1 MTSDEQGGGSISPQ
15 LEDFLSL
22 LFERS
27 ADTIFILGERYQFE
41 FISQKISNGY
51 SSEELM
57 GMNPFDLLHPDDRES
72 KELREI
78 IKEEGGKMELRIKH
92 KNGMWEWVEFRGHS
106 FIAQDGR
113 KKFIIISRNIN
124 ERKKAEK
131 QLIESEMRYR
141 SLFENSESAI
151 TIIDKEGVFLLI
163 NKKGADD
170 LGGEPE
176 DFIGKSLFD
185 IFSPEA
191 AEKNYNINLEV
202 FNTGKSLGYT
212 ETYDFPTGQKTY
224 IINVSPIKDVDDKII
239 ALQVS
244 AFNITD
250 ILEIEQKLRESERK
264 YQDVVEKTKD
274 GIIVIGLDGKFKF
287 FTHQVS
293 KMLGGVEINNDT
305 GFSFVHPDDAKH
317 VFESFKNA
325 IKSKKTATETTFEFR
340 AKHKDGHYVWLSAM
354 PTNYYDD
361 NGNMIGFISS
371 LRDITEQKKAEHKLR
386 ESEEKFKYIVENS
399 NEMIGIFNSKF
410 EYEYMNKALIEI
422 SGYTEEDLKT
432 LKPIDLVHPDDLKI
446 ATKALRD
453 GIMKGGQ
460 TVDIRL
466 RDKEGNYFLVDFRA
480 KLYNDIDG
488 NSKVIMIIR
497 KLEDR

>member
-1 MTSDEQGGGSISPQ
+1 MTSDEQREDSISPQ

-27 ADTIFILGERYQFE
+27 ADTIFIFNEKFQYE
-41 FISQKISNGY
+41 FISSKTTNGY
-51 SSEELM
+51 MSDELM
-57 GMNPFDLLHPDDRES
+57 GTNPFDLVHPDDRES
-72 KELREI
+72 EQFKNI
-78 IKEEGGKMELRIKH
+78 IKEDGGKMEIRVKH
-92 KNGMWEWVEFRGHS
+92 DNGEWVWVEFRGHS
-106 FIAQDGR
+106 FIAHNGQ

-176 DFIGKSLFD
+176 DFIGKTLFD

-191 AEKNYNINLEV
+191 AEKNFNINLEV

-212 ETYDFPTGQKTY
+212 ETFDFPTGQKTY
-224 IINVSPIKDVDDKII
+224 IVNVSPIKDVEENTI

-264 YQDVVEKTKD
+264 YQDIIEKTKD

-287 FTHQVS
+287 FTHQIS
-293 KMLGGVEINNDT
+293 EMLGGVEITADT

-325 IKSKKTATETTFEFR
+325 LQRKNTASKTTFEFR
-340 AKHKDGHYVWLSAM
+340 AKHKDGHYVWLSAA

-371 LRDITEQKKAEHKLR
+371 LRDITEQKKAEQKLR

-399 NEMIGIFNSKF
+399 NEMIAIFNSKF

-422 SGYTEEDLKT
+422 AGYTKEELKT
-432 LKPIDLVHPDDLKI
+432 LKPIDLVHPDDLKLLS
-446 ATKALRD
+446 KAIRD
-453 GIMKGGQ
+453 GIIKGGQ
-460 TVDIRL
+460 SVEIRL
-466 RDKEGNYFLVDFRA
+466 KNKEGNYFFVDFRA

-497 KLEDR
+497 KLENR